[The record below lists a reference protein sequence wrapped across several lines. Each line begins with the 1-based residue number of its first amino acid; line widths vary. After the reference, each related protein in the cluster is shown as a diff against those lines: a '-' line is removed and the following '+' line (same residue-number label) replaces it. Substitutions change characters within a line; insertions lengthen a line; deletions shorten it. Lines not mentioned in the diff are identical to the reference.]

1 MFFPNVRRRVF
12 ISTFTMFSSV
22 QIYLNINS
30 GRDFFDSAFEFIIMA
45 SVAFV
50 ISLDK
55 AKKKENE

>member
-1 MFFPNVRRRVF
+1 
-12 ISTFTMFSSV
+12 MFSSV